1 MSKFIKISQTLFM
14 PTCALMIVY
23 CILFQYIIEIPYYF
37 LIKLLLLI
45 SFLFQAICWLIS
57 LFITLKIENKERTKK
72 NYVIKILYLKSYQII
87 TQVFCYYLSIYL
99 IFTLDKVSILYNYL
113 VLLLFGLLFG
123 YKIALN
129 AFKYLNDNDN

>member
-1 MSKFIKISQTLFM
+1 MSEFIKISQTLFM

-87 TQVFCYYLSIYL
+87 TQVFCYYLFIYL

>member
-87 TQVFCYYLSIYL
+87 TQVFCYYLFIYL

>member
-87 TQVFCYYLSIYL
+87 TQVFCYYLFIYL

-129 AFKYLNDNDN
+129 AFKYLNDN